1 MVNSVQVRRTCP
13 RSRRKPGALVSINS
27 SNKYVYVDD
36 FTTKTEFAVNR
47 IFLSSLRHT
56 DIDECSGGIHSCL
69 MDTATCTNTVGSYT
83 CACRPG
89 YEGDGKTSCIAPGK
103 M

>member
-36 FTTKTEFAVNR
+36 FTIKTEFAVNR
-47 IFLSSLRHT
+47 ICCHLYIIQT
-56 DIDECSGGIHSCL
+56 L
-69 MDTATCTNTVGSYT
+69 MNVPTGLTVV
-83 CACRPG
+83 
-89 YEGDGKTSCIAPGK
+89 
-103 M
+103 